1 MDIKKTS
8 TRQTILSISIE
19 LFAQSG
25 YANVSVR
32 DIAQAVGIK
41 PASLYYHFSNKQT
54 LYLAC
59 IEESFSLKAA
69 VFSKVLAMQASAEIK
84 LQHYI
89 YTLTQLASED
99 EAFRRL
105 IQRELLDGDE
115 KRIQYLAEKVFQE
128 QFNALGDLLSE
139 VKPDCDPHMSAISIL
154 SLVLYHLETT
164 PIRYFLKGHK
174 KIHNDIDFIAQH
186 VFDLLKNGLL
196 NNSLNIHY
204 E

>member
-1 MDIKKTS
+1 MDIKKES
-8 TRQTILSISIE
+8 TRQTILKISIE

-41 PASLYYHFSNKQT
+41 PASLYYHFTNKQT
-54 LYLAC
+54 LYLAS

-69 VFSKVLAMQASAEIK
+69 VFSKVLALQEPADIK
-84 LQHYI
+84 LQQYI

-115 KRIQYLAEKVFQE
+115 KRMQYLAENVFQE
-128 QFNALGDLLSE
+128 QFNALGNLVTE
-139 VKPDCDPHMSAISIL
+139 VEPDCDPHMSAISIL
-154 SLVLYHLETT
+154 SLVLYHLETA
-164 PIRYFLKGHK
+164 PIRCFLKGHK
-174 KIHNDIDFIAQH
+174 KVHNDINFIAQH
-186 VFDLLKNGLL
+186 VFNLLKKGLL
-196 NNSLNIHY
+196 NTK
-204 E
+204 